1 MPRQKKS
8 QDKKEEDESGSS
20 EGIIRGVD
28 KGEALIFDN
37 EIKLEKLDLAS
48 LKKDDKKIGEVIEN
62 LSKEGLTKAKIG
74 LVLRDSYGIPKSKF
88 LGKKLGRILVERKI
102 SSGLPEDLLDLVNNS
117 NKLKK
122 HLEKNKQDKSAKRGL
137 QLAEAK
143 IKKLSNYY
151 KKRAVIP
158 GNWER

>member
-88 LGKKLGRILVERKI
+88 LGKKLGRILVERK
-102 SSGLPEDLLDLVNNS
+102 
-117 NKLKK
+117 
-122 HLEKNKQDKSAKRGL
+122 
-137 QLAEAK
+137 
-143 IKKLSNYY
+143 
-151 KKRAVIP
+151 
-158 GNWER
+158 